1 MYSGYRRHCL
11 PIVTSGI
18 PNEPLR
24 CALVL
29 NPYSTARLL
38 RLSQFLLYIYQ
49 PLCAATA
56 AQPFHLDQINLY

>member
-24 CALVL
+24 YALVL
-29 NPYSTARLL
+29 NPYSTASL
-38 RLSQFLLYIYQ
+38 RAPSFSISLIYIYIYK
-49 PLCAATA
+49 PLCVAAA
-56 AQPFHLDQINLY
+56 M